1 MLSKQVTI
9 KSSLGFLFL
18 AVDGIG
24 MKQITPMIL
33 VGQFLMYSIVVHPYC
48 EKHVCLVVPLEI
60 RLPVE
65 CLLAKFLSH
74 SDWMGCGS
82 QIHEL

>member
-33 VGQFLMYSIVVHPYC
+33 IGQFRMYSFY
-48 EKHVCLVVPLEI
+48 
-60 RLPVE
+60 RRAS
-65 CLLAKFLSH
+65 LL
-74 SDWMGCGS
+74 
-82 QIHEL
+82 